1 MQLEKVMYA
10 RLFSKLQVGGIDLKN
25 RLIMA
30 PTYLGYAGAGGT
42 ASPLLLD
49 HYRLMAAS
57 GVAMVVVENATID
70 HPTASGSERTLRVD
84 TDDCIAGLKQLADAI
99 YQEGALAC
107 LQINHAGRFAGTA
120 EPVAPSAVETFGRVP
135 KALKRPAVKAIFCTA
150 IRAAAM
156 SASKWS

>member
-70 HPTASGSERTLRVD
+70 HPTASGSKRTLRVD
-84 TDDCIAGLKQLADAI
+84 TEKAGFLHTL
-99 YQEGALAC
+99 
-107 LQINHAGRFAGTA
+107 
-120 EPVAPSAVETFGRVP
+120 
-135 KALKRPAVKAIFCTA
+135 
-150 IRAAAM
+150 AAAEGQGIQ
-156 SASKWS
+156 SALRMTESPAQPGRGEDSAHGAPMRSMK

>member
-25 RLIMA
+25 RLIIA

-57 GVAMVVVENATID
+57 GVAMVVVENGKDFIGEYMEVNITKVLQ
-70 HPTASGSERTLRVD
+70 TA
-84 TDDCIAGLKQLADAI
+84 
-99 YQEGALAC
+99 
-107 LQINHAGRFAGTA
+107 AGRMI
-120 EPVAPSAVETFGRVP
+120 FGRVDEET
-135 KALKRPAVKAIFCTA
+135 ARKRK
-150 IRAAAM
+150 
-156 SASKWS
+156 